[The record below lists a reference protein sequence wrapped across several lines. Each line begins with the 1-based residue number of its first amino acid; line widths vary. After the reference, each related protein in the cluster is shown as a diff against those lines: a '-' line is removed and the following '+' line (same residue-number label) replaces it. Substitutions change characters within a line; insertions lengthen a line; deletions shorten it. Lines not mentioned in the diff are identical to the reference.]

1 MGVVQKL
8 PFEKYNHYLKNR
20 NLNVNIINYDNKSVL
35 DLAPK
40 KWKNYLQNFASSYL
54 DETLQDINIEINP
67 YQHYTTFTA
76 SIYDIVIYFIYLSN
90 KYDNLYIPK
99 ITNIKSFSNP
109 QFTWMITY
117 NDMEKNLSFD
127 SNIINSMN
135 EALKEK
141 KYDFGLLFLSIK
153 MSDTLLHANILLYD
167 FKRLTI
173 ERFEPYGDDGMKDKL
188 DSLLMEVLNNDNKF
202 KYLKPSDFLTK
213 PGYQLLSNENDNNRI
228 KNGDFG
234 GFCLGWCIWYIEHRI
249 RNKSIK
255 PKILNNK
262 TLEKLLKLD
271 DTLIEYIRNYSN
283 KLYNEKFKI
292 AKDDIKIPEKEISD
306 TYLSKEYEKQIIL
319 YAVSFFK

>member
-1 MGVVQKL
+1 
-8 PFEKYNHYLKNR
+8 
-20 NLNVNIINYDNKSVL
+20 
-35 DLAPK
+35 
-40 KWKNYLQNFASSYL
+40 
-54 DETLQDINIEINP
+54 
-67 YQHYTTFTA
+67 
-76 SIYDIVIYFIYLSN
+76 
-90 KYDNLYIPK
+90 
-99 ITNIKSFSNP
+99 
-109 QFTWMITY
+109 MITY